1 MTYLRIILILIFLSI
16 VSWVGESNV
25 FAEKLKP
32 IELLKPQLE
41 RGVLLMQALKE
52 RKSER
57 EFSTKE
63 LSLELI
69 SNLLWAASGVNR
81 PDSGK
86 LTSPTAK
93 NWQEIE
99 IYVAMEKGLYL
110 YNAQKHTLEPI
121 MAKDVREFVGLQSFT
136 QIAPLDLIYVADFA
150 KMGGHNEGTIFYSAT
165 DTGFISQNVYL
176 FCASEGLATV
186 VLGWVD
192 KPALSKIMNLRDDQ
206 SIILTQPVGYP
217 E

>member
-1 MTYLRIILILIFLSI
+1 MIHVRMILMLMVFSMVFLA
-16 VSWVGESNV
+16 GDSNV
-25 FAEKLKP
+25 LAEELGT

-41 RGVLLMQALKE
+41 RGALLMQALKE
-52 RKSER
+52 RRSER
-57 EFSTKE
+57 QFSSKE

-81 PDSGK
+81 LDSGN
-86 LTSPTAK
+86 LTAPTAK
-93 NWQEIE
+93 NSQEIG

-121 MAKDVREFVGLQSFT
+121 MAKDVREFTGLQSFT
-136 QIAPLDLIYVADFA
+136 QIAPINLIYVADFS
-150 KMGGHNEGTIFYSAT
+150 KMGGRNEGTIFYSAT

-176 FCASEGLATV
+176 FCASEGLSTV

-192 KPALSKIMNLRDDQ
+192 KPALSKAMNLRDDQ
-206 SIILTQPVGYP
+206 GITLTQPVGYP
-217 E
+217 K

>member
-1 MTYLRIILILIFLSI
+1 MSQLRIILILAFLSI

-41 RGVLLMQALKE
+41 RGILLMQALKE

-57 EFSTKE
+57 QFSTKE

-99 IYVAMEKGLYL
+99 IYVAMKQGLYL
-110 YNAQKHTLEPI
+110 YDAQKHTLEPI
-121 MAKDVREFVGLQSFT
+121 MAKDVRELAGLQSFT

-150 KMGGHNEGTIFYSAT
+150 KMGGYNEGTIFYSAA

-192 KPALSKIMNLRDDQ
+192 KPALSKAMNLRGDQ
-206 SIILTQPVGYP
+206 RIILTQPVGYP